1 MPFSRKGK
9 KERIVTDLCVCV
21 CASLFYSTHSIHST
35 LLSLYMEPSFSSSS
49 SSQSQ
54 SPNPPLLL
62 LAMSSSALL
71 HRHQRRRVSPS
82 ATALPFSSSVQKVIG
97 NDDLL
102 NQILVRLPAKP
113 LFSFK
118 AVSHRW
124 LSLISDPYVMRDWIA
139 PKSPSAF
146 YYRRYNSVTS
156 HTIKFNH
163 VSLNVLENK
172 KKKKLRSFSFIND
185 PEGVKIC
192 QSCNGLLLCS
202 SSTYSLDYVDTKYYV
217 LNPTTKKYSII
228 PRPVNGDERNFV
240 VSMTLIFDPSVS
252 PDYNILAVRAR
263 QWGGVDFCVALY
275 SSSTRTWVFSGSSFT
290 YLSSIIFEN
299 GVFLDG
305 KIYWPTCLSE
315 ISIYYDCIGHE
326 FVPYPMPHDRLT
338 KELLHFGEFGGH
350 LQLVEFHDDCIRY
363 FQVLELKADCSKWF
377 VKHRIDLH
385 LGVVDFPEMYSKH
398 PGRGCMTYKYNM
410 LCFLGGD
417 DEGDSCLVFYVPR
430 KVIAYSFKD
439 KIFKKLCDLKLRP
452 CDFQSL
458 RLSPWFAVHS
468 CVETIYNV

>member
-1 MPFSRKGK
+1 
-9 KERIVTDLCVCV
+9 
-21 CASLFYSTHSIHST
+21 
-35 LLSLYMEPSFSSSS
+35 
-49 SSQSQ
+49 
-54 SPNPPLLL
+54 
-62 LAMSSSALL
+62 
-71 HRHQRRRVSPS
+71 
-82 ATALPFSSSVQKVIG
+82 
-97 NDDLL
+97 
-102 NQILVRLPAKP
+102 
-113 LFSFK
+113 
-118 AVSHRW
+118 
-124 LSLISDPYVMRDWIA
+124 MRDWIA

-202 SSTYSLDYVDTKYYV
+202 SSCYSLDYVDTKYYV

-252 PDYNILAVRAR
+252 PDYKILAVRAR
-263 QWGGVDFCVALY
+263 QWRGVDFCVALY
-275 SSSTRTWVFSGSSFT
+275 SSSTRTWVFSGLSFT

-305 KIYWPTCLSE
+305 KIYWPSCLFE
-315 ISIYYDCIGHE
+315 ISIYYDCIGHR
-326 FVPYPMPHDRLT
+326 FVPYPMPHGRLT

-398 PGRGCMTYKYNM
+398 PGRGCMTYNYNM

-417 DEGDSCLVFYVPR
+417 DEGDSCLVFYVPG

-452 CDFQSL
+452 CDFDSL

>member
-1 MPFSRKGK
+1 
-9 KERIVTDLCVCV
+9 
-21 CASLFYSTHSIHST
+21 
-35 LLSLYMEPSFSSSS
+35 MEPSSSSSS

-71 HRHQRRRVSPS
+71 HRRQRRRVSPS
-82 ATALPFSSSVQKVIG
+82 AAALPFNSSVPKVIG

-102 NQILVRLPAKP
+102 KQILVRLPAKP

-124 LSLISDPYVMRDWIA
+124 LSLISDPYLMRDWIA

-146 YYRRYNSVTS
+146 YYRS
-156 HTIKFNH
+156 
-163 VSLNVLENK
+163 
-172 KKKKLRSFSFIND
+172 
-185 PEGVKIC
+185 VKIC

-202 SSTYSLDYVDTKYYV
+202 SSRYSLDYVDAKYYV

-252 PDYNILAVRAR
+252 PDYNILVVRAR
-263 QWGGVDFCVALY
+263 QWRGVDFCVALY
-275 SSSTRTWVFSGSSFT
+275 SSSTRTWVFSGLSFT

-315 ISIYYDCIGHE
+315 ISIYYDCIGHR
-326 FVPYPMPHDRLT
+326 FVPYPMPHGRLT

-385 LGVVDFPEMYSKH
+385 LGVVDFPEMYT
-398 PGRGCMTYKYNM
+398 TYNYNM

-417 DEGDSCLVFYVPR
+417 DEGDSCLVFYVPG

-452 CDFQSL
+452 CDFDSL

>member
-1 MPFSRKGK
+1 
-9 KERIVTDLCVCV
+9 
-21 CASLFYSTHSIHST
+21 
-35 LLSLYMEPSFSSSS
+35 MEPSFSSSS

-62 LAMSSSALL
+62 LAMSSSA
-71 HRHQRRRVSPS
+71 RRQRRRVSLS
-82 ATALPFSSSVQKVIG
+82 AAALPFSSSVQKVIG

-102 NQILVRLPAKP
+102 KQILVRLPAKP

-124 LSLISDPYVMRDWIA
+124 LSLISDPYLMRDWIA

-202 SSTYSLDYVDTKYYV
+202 SSRYSLDYVDAKYYK
-217 LNPTTKKYSII
+217 LCCFY
-228 PRPVNGDERNFV
+228 D
-240 VSMTLIFDPSVS
+240 LDFDPSVS

-263 QWGGVDFCVALY
+263 QWRGVDFCVALY
-275 SSSTRTWVFSGSSFT
+275 SSSTRTWVFSGLSFT

-315 ISIYYDCIGHE
+315 ISIYYDCIGHR
-326 FVPYPMPHDRLT
+326 FVPYPMPHARLT

-377 VKHRIDLH
+377 VKHRNDLH
-385 LGVVDFPEMYSKH
+385 LGVVDFPEMYT
-398 PGRGCMTYKYNM
+398 TYNYNM

-417 DEGDSCLVFYVPR
+417 DEGDSCLVFYVPG

-439 KIFKKLCDLKLRP
+439 KIFKKLCDLKQRP
-452 CDFQSL
+452 CDFDSL

-468 CVETIYNV
+468 CVETINNV

>member
-1 MPFSRKGK
+1 
-9 KERIVTDLCVCV
+9 
-21 CASLFYSTHSIHST
+21 
-35 LLSLYMEPSFSSSS
+35 MEPSFSSSS

-71 HRHQRRRVSPS
+71 HRRLRRRVSPS

-102 NQILVRLPAKP
+102 KQILVRLPAKP
-113 LFSFK
+113 LFSFQ

-139 PKSPSAF
+139 PKSPLAF
-146 YYRRYNSVTS
+146 YYR
-156 HTIKFNH
+156 
-163 VSLNVLENK
+163 
-172 KKKKLRSFSFIND
+172 SFIND

-202 SSTYSLDYVDTKYYV
+202 SSCYSLDYVDTKYYV
-217 LNPTTKKYSII
+217 LNLTTKKYSII

-263 QWGGVDFCVALY
+263 QWRGVDFCVALY
-275 SSSTRTWVFSGSSFT
+275 SSSTRTWVFSGLSFT

-305 KIYWPTCLSE
+305 KIYWPTCLYE
-315 ISIYYDCIGHE
+315 ISIYYDCIGHG
-326 FVPYPMPHDRLT
+326 FVPYPMPHGRLT

-363 FQVLELKADCSKWF
+363 FQVLELKADCSKW
-377 VKHRIDLH
+377 L
-385 LGVVDFPEMYSKH
+385 
-398 PGRGCMTYKYNM
+398 
-410 LCFLGGD
+410 
-417 DEGDSCLVFYVPR
+417 
-430 KVIAYSFKD
+430 
-439 KIFKKLCDLKLRP
+439 
-452 CDFQSL
+452 
-458 RLSPWFAVHS
+458 
-468 CVETIYNV
+468 